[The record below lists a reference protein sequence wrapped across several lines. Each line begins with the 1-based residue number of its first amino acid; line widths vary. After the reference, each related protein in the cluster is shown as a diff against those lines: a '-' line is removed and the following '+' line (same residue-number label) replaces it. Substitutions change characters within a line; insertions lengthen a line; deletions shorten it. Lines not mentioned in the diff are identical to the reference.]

1 MSSYILH
8 LRTNVFRTKTVG
20 FENPWV
26 DVEGEGGSPN
36 LTKSIERISTD
47 AKRSRRVDLMELS
60 APATINPV
68 SETEDEIQG

>member
-20 FENPWV
+20 FENDWV
-26 DVEGEGGSPN
+26 DVLGEGSPN

-68 SETEDEIQG
+68 SETEDGIQG